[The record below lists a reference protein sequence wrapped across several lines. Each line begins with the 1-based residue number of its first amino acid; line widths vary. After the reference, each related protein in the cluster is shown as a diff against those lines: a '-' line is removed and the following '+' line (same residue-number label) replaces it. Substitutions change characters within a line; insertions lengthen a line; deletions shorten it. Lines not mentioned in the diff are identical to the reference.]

1 MDEFDAGEFDEL
13 MRFVRKAVRRLD
25 SWLRQPQHVAGF
37 GGVDAEDLRYY
48 VEEIAY
54 ILIGRMPCRC
64 RLGSNC
70 PQQHNLAAQPASGLT
85 PENFIHRA
93 VIGPLGL
100 RTNSIA
106 QGMMFPFLREE
117 LGMCI
122 VSVEL
127 KQCYNASCQRQ
138 YEGNTCVYCGA
149 AFTPD
154 TTKVVGVDWLVL
166 EGVYVPVRRWRCGKK
181 KDTHFYQQRSC
192 REEVVG
198 MFPDARY
205 HVVHGAEHD
214 RCPWQQCPDK
224 NPPHPQRGTELWVRA
239 EFAGAHA
246 QGGHAPPR
254 LLDGIA
260 EGMRR
265 ALDRIRSELR
275 DRVLAEFGDNP
286 LSIAEGLFT
295 EQQSLLTKPQLDQV
309 RQAIRRALSEG
320 GIDEETI
327 NDWLRAHDVE
337 AEAEEV
343 TQDER
348 QDDNA

>member
-1 MDEFDAGEFDEL
+1 
-13 MRFVRKAVRRLD
+13 
-25 SWLRQPQHVAGF
+25 
-37 GGVDAEDLRYY
+37 
-48 VEEIAY
+48 
-54 ILIGRMPCRC
+54 
-64 RLGSNC
+64 
-70 PQQHNLAAQPASGLT
+70 
-85 PENFIHRA
+85 
-93 VIGPLGL
+93 
-100 RTNSIA
+100 
-106 QGMMFPFLREE
+106 
-117 LGMCI
+117 
-122 VSVEL
+122 
-127 KQCYNASCQRQ
+127 
-138 YEGNTCVYCGA
+138 
-149 AFTPD
+149 
-154 TTKVVGVDWLVL
+154 
-166 EGVYVPVRRWRCGKK
+166 
-181 KDTHFYQQRSC
+181 
-192 REEVVG
+192 
-198 MFPDARY
+198 
-205 HVVHGAEHD
+205 
-214 RCPWQQCPDK
+214 
-224 NPPHPQRGTELWVRA
+224 VRA

-348 QDDNA
+348 QYDNT